1 MNILIIGASRGLG
14 HALAAGL
21 QTDNRHLYLL
31 SRTLPGVLQQKDK
44 AAFYTWIEADVA
56 AADFTTILRQE
67 LHNIPLDVLI
77 YNAAIWEQ
85 NAFRGTYQLTD
96 DSEAHLRNIISVNLT
111 GAILA
116 VQALLP
122 NLQLAASSK
131 IIFIGSTSG
140 VDGNRTKPVAYAA
153 SKFGLRGVNSA
164 LRENFRGTTINS
176 TILNLG
182 NLSTTIPFEEGKEKV
197 LENAGYS
204 QIPLQEV
211 VDIINCILQLS
222 PATLVKEI
230 DIPCSRDESL

>member
-21 QTDNRHLYLL
+21 LQKERHFYLL
-31 SRTLPGVLQQKDK
+31 SRTLPQVLQQNGN
-44 AAFYTWIEADVA
+44 AAAYTWIEADVA
-56 AADFTTILRQE
+56 ATDFTSVLKRE
-67 LHNIPLDVLI
+67 LHNIPIDVLI

-85 NAFRGTYQLTD
+85 NGFRGNYCFTD
-96 DSEAHLRNIISVNLT
+96 DSEEHLRNIIAVNLT

-122 NLQLAASSK
+122 NLQQAAASK

-140 VDGNRTKPVAYAA
+140 AEGNRTKPVAYAA
-153 SKFGLRGVNSA
+153 SKFGLRGVNNA
-164 LRENFRGTTINS
+164 LRENFRGTNINA

-182 NLSTTIPFEEGKEKV
+182 DLSTTIPFEEGKEGVVSK
-197 LENAGYS
+197 AGYNR
-204 QIPLQEV
+204 IPLQEV
-211 VDIINCILQLS
+211 VEIINCIIQLS
-222 PATLVKEI
+222 PATLVKEM